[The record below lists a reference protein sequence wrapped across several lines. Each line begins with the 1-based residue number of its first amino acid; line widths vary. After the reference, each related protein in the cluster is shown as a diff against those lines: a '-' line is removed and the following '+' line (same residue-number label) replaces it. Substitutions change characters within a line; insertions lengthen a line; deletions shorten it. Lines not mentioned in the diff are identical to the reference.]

1 MNLTNI
7 GATKMKAYAVIAA
20 LLILGSIA
28 ESESNQQSRQDF
40 YEEQTWQM
48 LQQQRL
54 DQYYRNQER
63 KQQERNEAEQER
75 QRVMEESFKRSFY
88 GRQYNDE

>member
-1 MNLTNI
+1 
-7 GATKMKAYAVIAA
+7 MKAYLVIAA
-20 LLILGSIA
+20 LLILGSFA
-28 ESESNQQSRQDF
+28 EAKQFPWDAY

-54 DQYYRNQER
+54 DQYYRDQER
-63 KQQERNEAEQER
+63 KQQERNEAERER

-88 GRQYNDE
+88 GKQYDDE

>member
-1 MNLTNI
+1 
-7 GATKMKAYAVIAA
+7 MKGYLVIAA
-20 LLILGSIA
+20 LLIFGSIA
-28 ESESNQQSRQDF
+28 ESESNQYPRQDF

-54 DQYYRNQER
+54 DQYYRDQER

-75 QRVMEESFKRSFY
+75 QRVMEESFRRSFY
-88 GRQYNDE
+88 GKQYDD